1 MKYTSGRY
9 TSGQLM
15 DNIFEVEDALT
26 KEALTGVSLAITDAT
41 KQADYKNR
49 IEDLSLGRNTVL
61 FDANNKPSVYV
72 VYKPNEKA
80 RLDFLN
86 NGGTHFTKADGLHPA
101 FIVNGSVVELLIGKY
116 PAVRVGGTNHA
127 ASLRGLDP
135 AHTINYDNSLAA
147 CVAKGT
153 GHHMVTQAEWAYL
166 SLLAIREGFQPRG
179 NDCYGKSYQDA
190 TEKAIAAYHYA
201 SSGTNYTGRTL
212 TGSGP
217 IGWHLDGTPF
227 SPADLRGN
235 VREWNGGY
243 RINGGELQIIEN
255 NNAADNTKDQSASSA
270 LWKAILQDGSLV
282 APETADTYKWDYVT
296 TAPVSGSAAFQ
307 LNIAIDNPPA
317 DATPYGVTTFSAL
330 GAKEGVTIHDLL
342 RILGIMPTLV
352 NAQLGTQYMRNVG
365 ERLGAAGGYWASAS
379 NAGLG
384 YRLADSERTY
394 SHDSVGFRI
403 AFYRALT
410 A

>member
-1 MKYTSGRY
+1 MKYTSGQY
-9 TSGQLM
+9 VSQQLM

-26 KEALTGVSLAITDAT
+26 KEALAGVDLAITDTT

-179 NDCYGKSYQDA
+179 NDYYGKSYQDA

-235 VREWNGGY
+235 VAEWVAGY
-243 RINGGELQIIEN
+243 RTNEGEINVLQD
-255 NNAADNTKDQSASSA
+255 NNAADGTKNQSASST
-270 LWKAILQDGSLV
+270 LWKAMLQDGSLV
-282 APETADTYKWDYVT
+282 APGTADTLKWDF
-296 TAPVSGSAAFQ
+296 VSTPADGGAFQ
-307 LNIAIDNPPA
+307 LNIAIEQANPDSKYGA
-317 DATPYGVTTFSAL
+317 NAFSTLAAKAGVTVPTLA
-330 GAKEGVTIHDLL
+330 
-342 RILGIMPTLV
+342 RIIGIMPPLA
-352 NAQLGTQYMRNVG
+352 NAPLGMQYMRNVG
-365 ERLGAAGGYWASAS
+365 ERLGFAGGRWDYTSY
-379 NAGLG
+379 AGLG
-384 YRLADSERTY
+384 CRDARYERAGPN
-394 SHDSVGFRI
+394 SGVGFRP
-403 AFYRALT
+403 AFYRTLT

>member
-1 MKYTSGRY
+1 MTYVSGQY
-9 TSGQLM
+9 VSKQLM

-26 KEALTGVSLAITDAT
+26 KEALAGTALAITDAV
-41 KQADYKNR
+41 KQKDFKNR

-147 CVAKGT
+147 CTAKGT

-179 NDCYGKSYQDA
+179 NDYYGKSYQDA
-190 TEKAIAAYHYA
+190 TEKGISSYHYN
-201 SSGTNYTGRTL
+201 SSGTNYTGRTR

-217 IGWHLDGTPF
+217 LSWYLDGTPF

-235 VREWNGGY
+235 VLEWLAGY
-243 RINGGELQIIEN
+243 RANDGEIQILQD
-255 NNAADNTKDQSASSA
+255 NNAADGTKDQSAISA
-270 LWKAILQDGSLV
+270 LWKAIIQSGSLV
-282 APETADTYKWDYVT
+282 APGTANTYKWDYVAA
-296 TAPVSGSAAFQ
+296 APGSGSAAFQ
-307 LNIAIDNPPA
+307 LNIALDNPPA
-317 DATPYGVTTFSAL
+317 DATPHGANTFSTLA
-330 GAKEGVTIHDLL
+330 AKAGITIHDLL
-342 RILGIMPTLV
+342 RILLIMPPLA
-352 NAQLGTQYMRNVG
+352 NSPLGAQYMRNVG
-365 ERLGAAGGYWASAS
+365 ERLGYAGGSWSSES

-384 YRLADSERTY
+384 YRSASSERTTSGY
-394 SHDSVGFRI
+394 TIGFRI